1 MPKNYRKA
9 APESEPEPVIEGKAK
24 WQAERLAKNEE
35 NQKAQD
41 EAAEYT
47 SKREGRERQAPIN
60 EIPKDKNK

>member
-1 MPKNYRKA
+1 MPTKKTEA
-9 APESEPEPVIEGKAK
+9 KPEPKAEPKLEGKAK

-35 NQKAQD
+35 NQRAQD

-60 EIPKDKNK
+60 K